1 MTAMLTDMKLIPHS
15 HFGMSGS
22 IQKHMLIYIVV
33 IAITLTIFFDLSRIA
48 SIGAIFYLVM
58 DMIVHWGV
66 FKHLRKEVKANGLFL
81 ITALV
86 LDFIV
91 LMAFLWIK
99 ANSDIFVVIV
109 SAIGIALIFAGE
121 KWFLSRNRITSE
133 KQNTSNMENNHKH
146 GDHKVT

>member
-1 MTAMLTDMKLIPHS
+1 
-15 HFGMSGS
+15 
-22 IQKHMLIYIVV
+22 
-33 IAITLTIFFDLSRIA
+33 
-48 SIGAIFYLVM
+48 M

-66 FKHLRKEVKANGLFL
+66 FNHLRKEVKANGLFL